1 MLVGTVHFTF
11 VDEKKKESHAKLR
24 IPNTLTFAQFKAF
37 GAAAAAILGDMST
50 CEITEV
56 SVSVGLD
63 LSGADLKSVATQ
75 FADWFNKGFIQAS
88 NIVNGL
94 FSRFNIPTW
103 DDNNNTAGSKN
114 MNLTDPDVAEL
125 TTLITDGLDVGGT
138 LIYPVAVRGD
148 ALTQIDIAQE
158 TFRKS

>member
-11 VDEKKKESHAKLR
+11 VDAKTKESHMKIR
-24 IPNTLTFAQFKAF
+24 IPNSLTFAQYKAF
-37 GAAAAAILGDMST
+37 GSAAAAVVKAMTT

-56 SVSVGLD
+56 SVSVGID

-75 FADWFNKGFIQAS
+75 FADWFNKGFISAS
-88 NIVNGL
+88 NAINGL
-94 FSRFNIPTW
+94 IGKFLIPTW
-103 DDNNNTAGSKN
+103 DDNNNASGSKN
-114 MNLTDPDVAEL
+114 MNLADPDVAEL

-148 ALTQIDIAQE
+148 ALSNIDVAVE
-158 TFRKS
+158 NFRKS

>member
-1 MLVGTVHFTF
+1 MLVGTVHFTWR
-11 VDEKKKESHAKLR
+11 DEKEKESTSKLR
-24 IPNTLTFAQFKAF
+24 IPNSLTFAQYRAF
-37 GAAAAAILGDMST
+37 GAAAAAILNDMST
-50 CEITEV
+50 CELIEV

-75 FADWFNKGFIQAS
+75 FADWFTKAFIQAS
-88 NIVNGL
+88 NAVNGL
-94 FSRFNIPTW
+94 IGKFLIPTY

-114 MNLTDPDVAEL
+114 MNQADPDVAAL
-125 TTLITDGLDVGGT
+125 TTLITDGLDVSGT

-148 ALTQIDIAQE
+148 ALSDIDIAQE